1 MRRLYSSLVLVVL
14 GAIWLSVPL
23 ATPLAA
29 QFSEIDKQ
37 IQKLEEMKRGL
48 GNIEQLV
55 GDAAGGGQEQKPA
68 GLFDSLQQGQYRDAS
83 AIIGALVVG
92 VLVKIGQFASV
103 FAGFWLLATIV
114 RKMILRAGRH
124 NAVDSHLAIFMGRVA
139 RTTLLIV
146 GAISGVATMGVDVTA
161 LVAGLGLTGFA
172 LGFALKDVV
181 SNVVAGVLILIY
193 RPVVAGEHVK
203 VKTFEGLI
211 LSTDLRYTVLQ
222 AGEQVIYV
230 PNSIMF
236 TDAIT
241 VDRKDELPAEEVEI
255 EPELVPP
262 EDVVPLESDPRQPPP
277 PPNA

>member
-1 MRRLYSSLVLVVL
+1 MRRFHSSLVLVVL
-14 GAIWLSVPL
+14 GAIWLSGPL
-23 ATPLAA
+23 VTPLAA

-37 IQKLEEMKRGL
+37 IEKLEERKREL
-48 GNIEQLV
+48 GNIEELIDQ
-55 GDAAGGGQEQKPA
+55 AAGGGHEQKPA
-68 GLFDSLQQGQYRDAS
+68 GLFDSLKQGQYGDAS
-83 AIIGALVVG
+83 AIIGALIVG

-103 FAGFWLLATIV
+103 FVGFWLLATIV

-124 NAVDSHLAIFMGRVA
+124 NAVDGHLATFMGRVA

-203 VKTFEGLI
+203 VKTFEGMI

-262 EDVVPLESDPRQPPP
+262 EDVVPLESDPHQPPP